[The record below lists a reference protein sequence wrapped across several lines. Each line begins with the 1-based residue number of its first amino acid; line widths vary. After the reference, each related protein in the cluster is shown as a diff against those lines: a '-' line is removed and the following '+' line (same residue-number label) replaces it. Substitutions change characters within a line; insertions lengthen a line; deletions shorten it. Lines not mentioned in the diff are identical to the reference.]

1 MVSLVLSAIQFN
13 RTKEALLESN
23 QVFFNTIV
31 NASYDIVDTTVN
43 EAIKTYLKGVIDTA
57 HSYVESHNQLP
68 EHEQLA
74 DLANTLKV
82 GQSGYLYLISPE
94 GVHLYHPFLQGQDR
108 SQIAHIQRQLELKEG
123 ISQYY
128 HANPH
133 EAGLRAKVAYSRKL
147 PSGNTLVASTYKD
160 ELMFLVDQVQL
171 KEKLSKYAYGES
183 GYIYIVD
190 LHGQRILQNKFDNRA
205 FDSVVESTSKS
216 FIEQVLNKREGHV
229 KFDLQN
235 ESGVAT
241 KNIFYKFYPY
251 LNWVIVAGIS
261 EQELKKN
268 HSLLFV
274 SLLALFV
281 SLLAIISVLV
291 LYLKNRHQKMLELA
305 SLDYLTGINS
315 RRSFMEQFKAR
326 VQKDQI
332 SIANLGAI
340 LLDIDHFKRVND
352 DFGHVQGDKVIQAVA
367 LKLKEFETA
376 NRLIARYGGEEFVV
390 VTFDCNESQLM
401 ALAEAIR
408 VDVAKVQGLCREITI
423 SAGCC
428 HAPIEQ
434 GIENIIE
441 KADAALYQAKEA
453 GRNNTKCY
461 VSSDSKCL
469 SDVKHCI

>member
-68 EHEQLA
+68 EHQQLA

-133 EAGLRAKVAYSRKL
+133 EKGLRPKVAYSRKL
-147 PSGNTLVASTYKD
+147 PSGNILVATTYKD

-291 LYLKNRHQKMLELA
+291 LYLKNRHRKMLELA

-326 VQKDQI
+326 VQKDQV
-332 SIANLGAI
+332 SIENLGAI

-352 DFGHVQGDKVIQAVA
+352 DYGHVQGDKVIQAVA

-453 GRNNTKCY
+453 GRNNTQCY
-461 VSSDSKCL
+461 VSSDSECL
-469 SDVKHCI
+469 SDVKHSI

>member
-23 QVFFNTIV
+23 QIFFNTIV

-82 GQSGYLYLISPE
+82 GQSGYLYLLSPE

-326 VQKDQI
+326 VQNDQVSI
-332 SIANLGAI
+332 SNLGAI

-408 VDVAKVQGLCREITI
+408 IDVAKVQGLCREITI

-428 HAPIEQ
+428 HAPLEQ

-453 GRNNTKCY
+453 GRNNTQCY
-461 VSSDSKCL
+461 MSSDSGCL
-469 SDVKHCI
+469 SHVKHCI

>member
-1 MVSLVLSAIQFN
+1 A
-13 RTKEALLESN
+13 
-23 QVFFNTIV
+23 
-31 NASYDIVDTTVN
+31 
-43 EAIKTYLKGVIDTA
+43 
-57 HSYVESHNQLP
+57 YVESHNQLP

-82 GQSGYLYLISPE
+82 GQSGYLYLLSPE

-281 SLLAIISVLV
+281 
-291 LYLKNRHQKMLELA
+291 
-305 SLDYLTGINS
+305 
-315 RRSFMEQFKAR
+315 
-326 VQKDQI
+326 
-332 SIANLGAI
+332 
-340 LLDIDHFKRVND
+340 
-352 DFGHVQGDKVIQAVA
+352 
-367 LKLKEFETA
+367 
-376 NRLIARYGGEEFVV
+376 
-390 VTFDCNESQLM
+390 
-401 ALAEAIR
+401 
-408 VDVAKVQGLCREITI
+408 
-423 SAGCC
+423 
-428 HAPIEQ
+428 
-434 GIENIIE
+434 
-441 KADAALYQAKEA
+441 
-453 GRNNTKCY
+453 
-461 VSSDSKCL
+461 
-469 SDVKHCI
+469 